1 MITAFWWCLF
11 LYLVLGVAYVA
22 LARRPGPAVGTVLW
36 KVGVCVALGFG
47 TTYLIKLLFVRLAW
61 SIWQHAYYLS
71 FLLPLALSGAWLYVV
86 LPRETSNLVRST
98 NRSPTLVLCASLA
111 VLAFAAVVCA
121 SGADFALEV
130 FGRITD
136 ASWRNRTILASALAA
151 NAFIL
156 FSAYALTFAVTARV
170 TAALVVVTPP
180 YIALVV
186 ASLAKLKYMHT
197 AVQPLDLLRIPEF
210 LPFFRSFFGLPVVIA
225 TVGGIALWC
234 ASLVVA
240 HRSAATSISATRRW
254 SVGLAS
260 FSVLLAA
267 VLAFSTWRSSPSLGA
282 FLKSIGVVRRQWQD
296 QAKRTGILLSFLSEL
311 PSVFV
316 AKPAGYSAATARRAL
331 TRYWNPRGERGT
343 SHAAAPRR
351 VNVVIYL
358 IESMI
363 DPDDLGVRY
372 TSDPMPNLRA
382 LREQYIGGH
391 AIVPGGF
398 GESANTE
405 FELLTGMAMALL
417 PDGSLPFRQYLR
429 RPIPSLPRLFKDLG
443 YTTTAIQPDP
453 KYFYNRVRAYA
464 LLGFDSVVWL
474 TEVSG
479 VDQGPRF
486 PWPSDRAVVDAVI
499 QASRGS
505 RPFFVFAFP
514 SSTHTPYNSG
524 VYRDSGVGV
533 LTDIP
538 ADTAGEI
545 KEYIN
550 ALHVA
555 DRALGRLIAHFRAR
569 RDSTVIMVLGDHL
582 PPLTATA
589 LRPFYNQLSALP
601 EAERQERVHRV
612 PLLVWAN
619 FSLAPEAP
627 MLNVSALPSYLLDKI
642 AMPAP
647 GFLAA
652 TDTVRRRLPILT
664 RRYARGAAGELWSRD
679 SMPGALQSLV
689 DDYRLLQY
697 DLLLGKQYSLVN
709 GAPERLPES
718 GK

>member
-1 MITAFWWCLF
+1 MSTAFWWCLF
-11 LYLVLGVAYVA
+11 LYLVLGIAYAA
-22 LARRPGPAVGTVLW
+22 LARRAGSAVGTVLW
-36 KVGVCVALGFG
+36 MVGVCVALGFG

-71 FLLPLALSGAWLYVV
+71 LLLPLIFSGVWLYVV

-98 NRSPTLVLCASLA
+98 NRSPTRVLFASLA

-210 LPFFRSFFGLPVVIA
+210 LPFFRDFFGLPVMIA

-240 HRSAATSISATRRW
+240 HRSAAASISAAQRW

-260 FSVLLAA
+260 FSVLLAVA
-267 VLAFSTWRSSPSLGA
+267 LVFSTWRSSPSLGA
-282 FLKSIGVVRRQWQD
+282 FLKSIGAARRQWQE

-316 AKPAGYSAATARRAL
+316 TEPAGYSAATARRTLA
-331 TRYWNPRGERGT
+331 RYWNPDGA
-343 SHAAAPRR
+343 SPASAPRR
-351 VNVVIYL
+351 VNVIIYL
-358 IESMI
+358 VESMI

-382 LREQYIGGH
+382 LREQHIGGY
-391 AIVPGGF
+391 AIVPGLF

-405 FELLTGMAMALL
+405 FELLTGMAMTLL

-474 TEVSG
+474 TEVRG

-589 LRPFYNQLSALP
+589 LRPFYSQLSPLSAP
-601 EAERQERVHRV
+601 ERQERVYRV

-627 MLNVSALPSYLLDKI
+627 TLNVSALPSYLLEKI
-642 AMPAP
+642 GMPAS

-679 SMPGALQSLV
+679 SMPAALQSLV

-709 GAPERLPES
+709 GAPEWSPAS